1 MFIRTLKVKTYKT
14 MTSND
19 IESDLGYLTKLVDEY
34 NNSYHCSVGI
44 IFIDAD
50 YSGLTET
57 KLNLILC

>member
-1 MFIRTLKVKTYKT
+1 

-34 NNSYHCSVGI
+34 NNSYHSSVGI
-44 IFIDAD
+44 ILIDAD